1 MKFGFFKGRSPLL
14 CAPLCNDY
22 RQVSRILAL
31 NRTGGLKRKWNWK
44 TWVLCQNDE
53 MMPKQLVYKAGV
65 RTWGVGRCQMSW
77 SQPFRKMAGASGS
90 APRRPS
96 ICAPLCLDARTH
108 AVQVCNISAVQKIK
122 KLSETPVTVH
132 NIAKLCV
139 IDGKNRE
146 ITKKLVQPVPP
157 VILGVLGGTK
167 NGTWGAWIKILR
179 PPFNTNTPPKT
190 LI

>member
-1 MKFGFFKGRSPLL
+1 MEQVCRALLIAPFNRAQPWLFKGKGLMKFGFFKGRSPLL

-65 RTWGVGRCQMSW
+65 RTWEVGRRCQMSW

-90 APRRPS
+90 APQRPS

-108 AVQVCNISAVQKIK
+108 ALCMHAVQVCQKWWKSFISTRLLETLQAIFGLINITFSCQ
-122 KLSETPVTVH
+122 L
-132 NIAKLCV
+132 
-139 IDGKNRE
+139 
-146 ITKKLVQPVPP
+146 
-157 VILGVLGGTK
+157 
-167 NGTWGAWIKILR
+167 
-179 PPFNTNTPPKT
+179 
-190 LI
+190 

>member
-1 MKFGFFKGRSPLL
+1 MVQVCGALLIAPFNRAQPWLFKGKGLMKFGFFKGRPPLL

-90 APRRPS
+90 APQRPS

-108 AVQVCNISAVQKIK
+108 AVQAGTIVLLLLKVRYNFRGSWNLNKNWKVFSAHICLKHY
-122 KLSETPVTVH
+122 KL
-132 NIAKLCV
+132 
-139 IDGKNRE
+139 
-146 ITKKLVQPVPP
+146 
-157 VILGVLGGTK
+157 
-167 NGTWGAWIKILR
+167 
-179 PPFNTNTPPKT
+179 F
-190 LI
+190 